1 MKATTV
7 LIEDSSKEDI
17 KAILEGIERF
27 NIANYGDT
35 DVKPLVIALKNTD
48 SDETIGGLYGQAFY
62 GWLYIMLLF
71 VPEELRGQ
79 DYGTKLLAEADEWAN
94 KQQLSGIYVD
104 TYTFQ
109 APGFYEKCGFE
120 VFGSLPDFPPG
131 HSRIFY
137 RKILK

>member
-1 MKATTV
+1 MKTTTV
-7 LIEDSSKEDI
+7 LIEGQSTDDI
-17 KAILEGIERF
+17 KAILEGIKGF
-27 NIANYGDT
+27 NNASYGDA

-48 SDETIGGLYGQAFY
+48 NGETIGGLYGQSFY
-62 GWLYIMLLF
+62 GWLYVMLLF
-71 VPEELRGQ
+71 VPEGLRGQ